1 MVKMPHTIDP
11 TGLSVSAAVE
21 VASRDLCRG
30 MTALLLQL
38 AQALTRD
45 GVGRDEINILLER
58 ERVEFEAW
66 REESL
71 ADLRAWLE
79 RDGQSLN

>member
-1 MVKMPHTIDP
+1 
-11 TGLSVSAAVE
+11 
-21 VASRDLCRG
+21 

>member
-1 MVKMPHTIDP
+1 MVKMPHTIDL

-38 AQALTRD
+38 ATRD
-45 GVGRDEINILLER
+45 GVGRYEINILLER

-71 ADLRAWLE
+71 ADLCAWLE